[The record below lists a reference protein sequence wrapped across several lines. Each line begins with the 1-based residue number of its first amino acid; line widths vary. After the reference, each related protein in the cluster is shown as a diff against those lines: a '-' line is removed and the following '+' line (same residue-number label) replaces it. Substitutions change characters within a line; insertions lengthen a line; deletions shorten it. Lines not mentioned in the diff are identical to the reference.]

1 MWTKLYI
8 PDNNNHSESIRN
20 NRNRIRNERHNRI
33 NNNEERDKKKITKK
47 KKQFQLCLL
56 FNINILLNMK
66 KEMKKPVLYA

>member
-1 MWTKLYI
+1 MKKEI
-8 PDNNNHSESIRN
+8 
-20 NRNRIRNERHNRI
+20 
-33 NNNEERDKKKITKK
+33 KKKVTKK